1 MTKFIETILC
11 SLIINIV
18 EIYLWSKLYKKKVN
32 FKSPKLYII
41 FILMTFALALNYIS
55 TNRFLLF
62 VVVTFLLGIENK
74 VIFNFPLKE
83 TVISTLYGQFI
94 ITLGEL
100 IFGIALSFYV
110 QFSQTKIVNDYFGKL
125 IPNVIIAVNS
135 LLLIQF
141 DLTRNGYSKIRDNIN
156 NFQVIGFVNVT
167 ILLTFVTNILLA
179 LIYFKVNV
187 LILLLVNTSLIIIY
201 AYITYKILTE
211 KSINQQY
218 KAENDALINN
228 LHEYE
233 KMVDQHRV
241 INHEN
246 KNQLGIIKTMIETKD
261 ETVLAYIDDLVEND
275 STPDE
280 TLLSRTSRIPAG
292 GLQGIIYQKLLT
304 MKKEQIN
311 YTLNISRDI
320 KFLDFKKLDIATMVA
335 LCKIVGVFLDN
346 AIEEVKKLEKT
357 YIGIELYVEDDAFC
371 IKVSNNYSRGQDFSR
386 IEELGYTTKTN
397 GHGYGLS
404 LVREIIEKND
414 RLINER
420 SVTGK
425 YFNQVVKVLD
435 MCER

>member
-1 MTKFIETILC
+1 MVELLKNFLGSSCMVIASFFIWGVLLQKSFSFKNYKNYAIVIIHIIAI
-11 SLIINIV
+11 IIN
-18 EIYLWSKLYKKKVN
+18 YFYCTD
-32 FKSPKLYII
+32 II
-41 FILMTFALALNYIS
+41 KM
-55 TNRFLLF
+55 
-62 VVVTFLLGIENK
+62 
-74 VIFNFPLKE
+74 
-83 TVISTLYGQFI
+83 I
-94 ITLGEL
+94 I
-100 IFGIALSFYV
+100 
-110 QFSQTKIVNDYFGKL
+110 
-125 IPNVIIAVNS
+125 
-135 LLLIQF
+135 
-141 DLTRNGYSKIRDNIN
+141 
-156 NFQVIGFVNVT
+156 
-167 ILLTFVTNILLA
+167 
-179 LIYFKVNV
+179 
-187 LILLLVNTSLIIIY
+187 LIIILTSLFHHIFHERIGKSIVFALEVQLLSILSELIY
-201 AYITYKILTE
+201 LSAMTFFTDFNVDKLVQTTFGTLLTNFVVSSLMVGLIHIPFIKKICLVFIENAEKLSEKQLIIIIIGLMGVINMLLFGVYYKTNAFILIFINSSFIFFAGYIVFKILKE

-425 YFNQVVKVLD
+425 YFNQIVKVLD
-435 MCER
+435 MCEE